1 MKTKHLSLVAAFG
14 ILPLILAG
22 CANHLRDFDNVYQEE
37 DKKILNVRYD
47 LKLTP
52 ETIRESSY
60 HVEIEKLE
68 SVELKKFQVSSVKSI
83 VTPYQ
88 GWRELYEVP
97 AGIGLLPVSIGSHL
111 LFIVSFG
118 ILPYDIPKSITNLS
132 FTGMNPAL
140 NWENEE
146 RSEENLVSLE
156 RKMLS
161 DVTENV
167 KTPLSH
173 QEVTVRSESQNKKF
187 TTDDFG
193 GFDLHFLALNPADTF
208 FPSARKVS
216 FVVEGSPE
224 KELKSVILT
233 RDFLGRL
240 NRARTRINAYR
251 ANPSGKDLFDTVI
264 YLEKNGFEQLA
275 YSLEESE
282 LKRTANDS
290 RFQEAFRSAAAA
302 AQE

>member
-1 MKTKHLSLVAAFG
+1 MKTRHLSLVAVFG
-14 ILPLILAG
+14 VLPMILTG
-22 CANHLRDFDNVYQEE
+22 CANHLRDIDNVYQEE

-52 ETIRESSY
+52 ETIREASY

-68 SVELKKFQVSSVKSI
+68 SVEVKKFQVSSVKSI

-111 LFIVSFG
+111 LFICSFG

-161 DVTENV
+161 DVTENI
-167 KTPLSH
+167 KTPLAH
-173 QEVTVRSESQNKKF
+173 QEIAVRSEQQSRKY

-193 GFDLHFLALNPADTF
+193 GFDLHFLALNAADTF
-208 FPSARKVS
+208 FPNARKIS
-216 FVVEGSPE
+216 FVVDGTPAQ
-224 KELKSVILT
+224 ELKSVILT

-240 NRARTRINAYR
+240 NRARTRVNTYR
-251 ANPSGKDLFDTVI
+251 ANPSGKALFDTVI
-264 YLEKNGFEQLA
+264 NLEKNGFEQLA

-290 RFQEAFRSAAAA
+290 RFQADFNAAAA
-302 AQE
+302 AQQE

>member
-1 MKTKHLSLVAAFG
+1 MRMKHLSIIAAFG
-14 ILPLILAG
+14 ILPLILVG
-22 CANHLRDFDNVYQEE
+22 CANHLRDMESSSQEE
-37 DKKILNVRYD
+37 DKKILNVKYD

-52 ETIRESSY
+52 ETIRDASY

-68 SVELKKFQVSSVKSI
+68 SVETKKFQVNTVKSI

-111 LFIVSFG
+111 LFICTFG
-118 ILPYDIPKSITNLS
+118 ILPYDVPKNITNLS

-156 RKMLS
+156 RKMQS
-161 DVTENV
+161 DITENI
-167 KTPLSH
+167 KTPLAQ
-173 QEVTVRSESQNKKF
+173 QEIIVRSEKDSRRF

-193 GFDLHFLALNPADTF
+193 GFDLNFLAVNDRDSF
-208 FPSARKVS
+208 FPNARKIS
-216 FVVEGSPE
+216 FILEGSPE
-224 KELKSVILT
+224 KELKHVILT
-233 RDFLGRL
+233 RDFLARL
-240 NRARTRINAYR
+240 LKAQARIAAYR
-251 ANPSGKDLFDTVI
+251 EKPSGKDLFDTVI

-282 LKRTANDS
+282 LARTINDS
-290 RFQEAFRSAAAA
+290 RFQEEFKSAAAV
-302 AQE
+302 QE